1 MSIVLFSS
9 PCSKNKNRLFG
20 SKQVLS
26 LEIDDVIDGI
36 NHELRRKIILLLAER
51 GPMKYSSL
59 LAELDIQS
67 GVLNYHLS
75 KMERLLNKEK
85 EGVYSLSSNGILAY
99 RLLKFLQEEIKKPQR
114 LKKAPL
120 SPLAFLSEAGRSFL
134 DLSVN
139 PRRAFSHKGKGAT
152 LVSFCI
158 GSLLFL
164 MSAFWAKR
172 ALIEVFFVFIGTVI
186 LAAGLSVGIYG
197 VKVSLTSFTLSFL
210 RAQFPELILLLMR
223 VLLSLN
229 LIAIGELEY
238 SLVLIIIRYIIQP
251 ALALWM
257 FILFLFA
264 TKESADLDLSKSFV
278 VVILTVLILR
288 MLARLLALSQET
300 HVLTF

>member
-1 MSIVLFSS
+1 
-9 PCSKNKNRLFG
+9 
-20 SKQVLS
+20 VLS
-26 LEIDDVIDGI
+26 LEIDAVIDGI

-59 LAELDIQS
+59 LAELGIQS

-75 KMERLLNKEK
+75 KMEPLLNKDQ
-85 EGVYSLSSNGILAY
+85 EGVYSLSNNGILAY
-99 RLLKFLQEEIKKPQR
+99 RLLNFLQEEIKKPQR
-114 LKKAPL
+114 LRKTPV
-120 SPLAFLSEAGRSFL
+120 SSWTFLSEAGRSFF

-139 PRRAFSHKGKGAT
+139 PRKAFTHKGKGAA
-152 LVSFCI
+152 LVSFCM
-158 GSLLFL
+158 GGLLFL
-164 MSAFWAKR
+164 MSAFWGIR
-172 ALIEVFFVFIGTVI
+172 ALTEVFFVFIGAVI
-186 LAAGLSVGIYG
+186 LAVGLSVGIYG
-197 VKVSLTSFTLSFL
+197 VKASLTSFTLSFL
-210 RAQFPELILLLMR
+210 RAQLPELILLFIR

-229 LIAIGELEY
+229 LIVIGELEY
-238 SLVLIIIRYIIQP
+238 SLVLIGIRYIIQP

-288 MLARLLALSQET
+288 MLAKMLGLSQEI